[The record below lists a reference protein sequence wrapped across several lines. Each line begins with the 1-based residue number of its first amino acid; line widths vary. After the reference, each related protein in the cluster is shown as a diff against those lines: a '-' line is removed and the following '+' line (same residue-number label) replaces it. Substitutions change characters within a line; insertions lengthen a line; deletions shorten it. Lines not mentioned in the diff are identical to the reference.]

1 MNDCFGIKSPSFLA
15 LSALTFLSFNSF
27 VGAREQHHTLQK
39 VTTTEQQFSSS
50 APLSWQS
57 EEVRDSTSSRTVIS
71 NRQLKKTGNLNI
83 ENALQNVPGIQ
94 IRDATGTGVL
104 PKISVRGFGG
114 GGNGHSNTNM
124 ILVNGIPIYG
134 GPYSNIELAIFPVT
148 FQSVDRI
155 DVIKGG
161 TSVQYGPNTFGGVVN
176 IITKEIPKE
185 WENQAAERIT
195 FWGRS
200 STGGVCRS

>member
-1 MNDCFGIKSPSFLA
+1 MNGHLRKTHYFLA
-15 LSALTFLSFNSF
+15 LYTLTFLSFNSF
-27 VGAREQHHTLQK
+27 VGAREQHHALQK
-39 VTTTEQQFSSS
+39 VTTSEQKFSSS

-161 TSVQYGPNTFGGVVN
+161 TSVQYGP
-176 IITKEIPKE
+176 KLLEA
-185 WENQAAERIT
+185 W
-195 FWGRS
+195 
-200 STGGVCRS
+200 